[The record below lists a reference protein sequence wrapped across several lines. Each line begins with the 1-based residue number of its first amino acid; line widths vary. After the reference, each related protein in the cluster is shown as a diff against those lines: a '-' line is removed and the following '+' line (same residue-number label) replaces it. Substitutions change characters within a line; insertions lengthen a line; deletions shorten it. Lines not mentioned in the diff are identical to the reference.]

1 MAVKTDTL
9 ETVPP
14 HVANAAGLG
23 GKAILF
29 INGERW
35 GRKITNRLRTQF
47 TIEGAKSALIMKS
60 NDSPCF
66 REGLSLQAA
75 SVFRPMPFPA

>member
-29 INGERW
+29 INGEFRAETTRSSKW
-35 GRKITNRLRTQF
+35 DHLLHHGSVGLDFLGPTVTEQLKKIQIDCLVRF
-47 TIEGAKSALIMKS
+47 MMG
-60 NDSPCF
+60 
-66 REGLSLQAA
+66 
-75 SVFRPMPFPA
+75 

>member
-14 HVANAAGLG
+14 HVANATGLG

-29 INGERW
+29 INGE
-35 GRKITNRLRTQF
+35 
-47 TIEGAKSALIMKS
+47 
-60 NDSPCF
+60 F
-66 REGLSLQAA
+66 RAA
-75 SVFRPMPFPA
+75 TARSSK